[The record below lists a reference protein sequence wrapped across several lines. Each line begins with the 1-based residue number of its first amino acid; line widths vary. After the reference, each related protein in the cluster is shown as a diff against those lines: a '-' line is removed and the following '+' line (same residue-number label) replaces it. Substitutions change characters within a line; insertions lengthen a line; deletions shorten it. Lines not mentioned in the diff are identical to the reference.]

1 MIHYIT
7 LTENSGQV
15 LKFLAAAGR
24 RRVSCLRP
32 RSYESLFAARRLPAG
47 HYIFTDHDYLTSY
60 ECERAAEIA
69 CAIEAGAGGA
79 RILNHPARVLER
91 TALLQRLHADG
102 INDFTATRID
112 TGEVPPAFPVFI
124 RTEDAKN
131 GPETDILHTRAD
143 FDAALADYAAR
154 GIPLKGRVAIG
165 FCPRPDGNGHHRK
178 FGAYRLGD
186 HIIPVHVQRSAHW
199 CVKRRV
205 AIDDEAARA
214 QNRAFMTA
222 FEHARLLMPI
232 FDLAGVQAGRI
243 DYDVCDGRVR
253 VFEIGTNEIPR
264 FSDTLTASL
273 PADVPG
279 RWQR

>member
-143 FDAALADYAAR
+143 FDAALADYAAAAFPSR
-154 GIPLKGRVAIG
+154 DASP
-165 FCPRPDGNGHHRK
+165 
-178 FGAYRLGD
+178 
-186 HIIPVHVQRSAHW
+186 SAFVPAPTATDTIASLAPTGSATTSFR
-199 CVKRRV
+199 CMSS
-205 AIDDEAARA
+205 AARIGA
-214 QNRAFMTA
+214 SSAGSPSTTRPRARRTA
-222 FEHARLLMPI
+222 P
-232 FDLAGVQAGRI
+232 
-243 DYDVCDGRVR
+243 
-253 VFEIGTNEIPR
+253 
-264 FSDTLTASL
+264 S
-273 PADVPG
+273 
-279 RWQR
+279 